1 MGNNF
6 SPSINIIRDQD
17 KDFKYITTP
26 NAERIIKNLNE
37 YVLKGIKSFYLIGSF
52 GTGKSAF
59 LLAFEKQLSQ
69 DKPIFNTPITFNG
82 KIKYEALNIVGDFK
96 SMEDAV
102 RNVLGVSSK
111 KNLFDELNKYYKKI
125 HASKKGLLIVI
136 DEFGKF
142 LEYASQNN
150 PEKELYLIQQLA
162 EFANDHKKNILFLT
176 TLHQGFDAYRKNID
190 DKLKNEWEK
199 VKGRLKEI
207 SFNEPVEQLLHLAA
221 KYLNGNPKGINKKKF
236 NELYK
241 LIINARVYPLHNTLD
256 ENLAKQLF
264 PLDLV
269 SAGILTKALQKY
281 GQNERS
287 LFTFLETT
295 NFNNLDYKEN
305 KFFSLNSVY
314 DYLIENF
321 YSLLSSKHNPD
332 YLKWSVIRNAL
343 DRSEIIFERKSKS
356 KEKLIK
362 TIGLLNIFTP
372 SGAKIDERFLKKY
385 GMTCLGLDNVEKD
398 LFLLKEKKI
407 IRYRNYS
414 ESYVLFEGTDIDMDL
429 SLNEAEN
436 YINPNPDI
444 AIRLKEYFDF
454 PYLPAKASYIKK
466 GTPRFFEFIISEKPV
481 NINHVGYVDGII
493 NLIFNESF
501 EIKQLKSISKEFDEA
516 ILYAVYNS
524 TERIKE
530 IIKEIDKVNYVLEN
544 TVEDHVVQREMK
556 NLKDSLVSELNELV
570 MESLFNPNSEIIWI
584 FNGNIQKINSRYDF
598 NKLLSKIIDKVYPF
612 APIFHN
618 ELINREKLPG
628 VISKARK
635 LLLQNLMNNWNKKD
649 LGFDVERFPPE
660 KTIYLSLLKTTGIH
674 RLKNNEYILTEPSEE
689 SFKPLWKSCEKFFN
703 SCKASKKSILELVEI
718 LTNKP
723 LKLKKGL
730 IDFWIPIYLFI
741 KRDDFALFDEDTF
754 VPNLSTDLFDLIIKY
769 PQNYYIKVFDIQG
782 IKFDLFNRYR
792 TLINKAKSD
801 KITSNSFIETIRPFL
816 SLYNNLP
823 FYTQKTN
830 RLSKDTVVFREVI
843 KNAKDPE
850 KTFFENFPA
859 ALGYST
865 IKLYES
871 DKYLNEFV
879 NKLHISIQEL
889 RTGFEELINRIETY
903 LLNEFGIEKIKFP
916 KYKDIIFQRYST
928 IKKHL
933 LLPHQKTFYIR
944 LFSAL
949 EERNTWIS
957 SIVHSLL
964 GKSLEN
970 ITDDEE
976 ELIYEKLNNIIKEF
990 DSLCEFTNLEVDYSK
1005 EVAIKLEISSTNN
1018 SFQKSIIRFPKTKIK
1033 EHKKL
1038 ETEIGKL
1045 LTKDKSINQ
1054 MVLLKLL
1061 RDQVGNE

>member
-1 MGNNF
+1 MRNNF

-17 KDFKYITTP
+17 KDFEYITTP
-26 NAERIIKNLNE
+26 NSERVIENLNKN
-37 YVLKGIKSFYLIGSF
+37 VSRGIKAFYLVGSF
-52 GTGKSAF
+52 GTGKSSF
-59 LLAFEKQLSQ
+59 LLAFEKQLSTG
-69 DKPIFNTPITFNG
+69 KKIFNTPITFNG
-82 KIKYEALNIVGDFK
+82 KTKYEALNIVGDFR

-102 RNVLGVSSK
+102 RNALGVSSK
-111 KNLFDELNKYYKKI
+111 KDLFNELNKYYKKI
-125 HASKKGLLIVI
+125 HASKRGLLIAI

-142 LEYASQNN
+142 LEHASQNN

-162 EFANDHKKNILFLT
+162 EFANDHNKKILFLT
-176 TLHQGFDAYRKNID
+176 TLHQGFDVYRKNID

-221 KYLNGNPKGINKKKF
+221 KYLNGNPKGINKEEFRK
-236 NELYK
+236 LYK
-241 LIINARVYPLHNTLD
+241 SILNARVYPLNNSID
-256 ENLAKQLF
+256 ETLAKQLF
-264 PLDLV
+264 PLDLL

-295 NFNNLDYKEN
+295 DFNNVDFTEN
-305 KFFSLNSVY
+305 KFFNLNSVY
-314 DYLIENF
+314 DYLIDNY
-321 YSLLSSKHNPD
+321 YSLLSSKYNPH
-332 YLKWSVIRNAL
+332 YLKWSIIRNSL
-343 DRSEIIFERKSKS
+343 DRNEIIFEKEAKS

-362 TIGLLNIFTP
+362 AIGLLNIFAP
-372 SGAKIDERFLKKY
+372 SGAKIDEQFLKIY
-385 GMTCLGLDNVEKD
+385 GKSSLELANIKKD
-398 LFLLKEKKI
+398 LFLLKEKNI

-429 SLNEAEN
+429 ALSEAEN
-436 YINPNPDI
+436 YINPNPDV

-466 GTPRFFEFIISEKPV
+466 GTPRFFEFIISDQPV
-481 NINHVGYVDGII
+481 NINPVGDVDGII
-493 NLIFNESF
+493 NLIFNEGI
-501 EIKQLKSISKEFDEA
+501 EIKQLKSISKESNEA

-524 TERIKE
+524 AERIKE
-530 IIKEIDKVNYVLEN
+530 TIKEIDKVNYVLEN

-570 MESLFNPNSEIIWI
+570 MESLFKANSEIIWI
-584 FNGNIQKINSRYDF
+584 YNGNIQKINSRFEF
-598 NKLLSKIIDKVYPF
+598 NKLLSKIIDKVYPSV
-612 APIFHN
+612 PVFHN

-628 VISKARK
+628 AISKARK
-635 LLLQNLMNNWNKKD
+635 LLLQNLINKWDKKD
-649 LGFDVERFPPE
+649 LGFDVEKFPPE

-674 RLKNNEYILTEPSEE
+674 RLKNNEYILTEPSEV

-718 LTNKP
+718 LADKP
-723 LKLKKGL
+723 FKLKKGL
-730 IDFWIPIYLFI
+730 IDVWIPIYLFI
-741 KRDDFALFDEDTF
+741 KRNDFALFDKDTF

-769 PQNYYIKVFDIQG
+769 PQNYYIKAFDIQG

-792 TLINKAKSD
+792 TLINKTKRD
-801 KITSNSFIETIRPFL
+801 KITVNSFIETIRPFL

-823 FYTQKTN
+823 AYTQKTN
-830 RLSKDTVVFREVI
+830 RLSKNTAVFREVI

-850 KTFFENFPA
+850 KTFFEDFPA

-871 DKYLNEFV
+871 DKYLSEFV
-879 NKLHISIQEL
+879 NKLQISIREL
-889 RTGFEELINRIETY
+889 RTGFDELINRIEVY
-903 LLNEFGIEKIKFP
+903 LLNELGIEKIKYP
-916 KYKDIIFQRYST
+916 KYKDIISQRFST

-944 LFSAL
+944 LFSEL
-949 EERNTWIS
+949 DERNAWIS
-957 SIVHSLL
+957 SIVHSLI
-964 GKSLEN
+964 GKNLEN

-976 ELIYEKLNNIIKEF
+976 ELIYEKLSDLIKEF
-990 DSLCEFTNLEVDYSK
+990 DTLCEFANLEVDESK
-1005 EVAIKLEISSTNN
+1005 EVAVKLEISSTNN
-1018 SFQKSIIRFPKTKIK
+1018 SLQKSIIRLPKTKIK
-1033 EHKKL
+1033 KHKKL
-1038 ETEIGKL
+1038 ETEISNL
-1045 LTKDKSINQ
+1045 LTKDKTINQ

-1061 RDQVGNE
+1061 KDQLGNE